1 MPERVQQKEI
11 YKLYNKKKKKK
22 QANCS
27 PSVAQLTS
35 IRLNSLITADWIIP
49 SSCLSSPQQTCVCS
63 LKQQELN
70 LSLH

>member
-11 YKLYNKKKKKK
+11 YKLYNKKKN

-63 LKQQELN
+63 LKQEELS